1 MTTSDY
7 YCVLSDPLLKNLS
20 QEIIELLKKLVGLES
35 FSLAFASVQ
44 KQANEKR
51 ALRKKR
57 KALEVCLLFET
68 MVFLDLVFL
77 TRGMCM
83 HVCHTYPG
91 RKEELPMFEKGGLHS
106 WGSRLSLMRMCY
118 MCDI

>member
-1 MTTSDY
+1 M
-7 YCVLSDPLLKNLS
+7 LKNLS

-57 KALEVCLLFET
+57 KALEVSLLFKNMECSLGLVS
-68 MVFLDLVFL
+68 VFNQGCV
-77 TRGMCM
+77 
-83 HVCHTYPG
+83 HVYVSHLG
-91 RKEELPMFEKGGLHS
+91 REILAVFEKWGLYS
-106 WGSRLSLMRMCY
+106 WDSRL
-118 MCDI
+118 

>member
-1 MTTSDY
+1 M
-7 YCVLSDPLLKNLS
+7 LKNLS

-57 KALEVCLLFET
+57 KALEVRLPFEN
-68 MVFLDLVFL
+68 VVCSLDLSILNQYFESCVHACMCVTL
-77 TRGMCM
+77 TQ
-83 HVCHTYPG
+83 G
-91 RKEELPMFEKGGLHS
+91 RRRDWLCLRWDLTARAPHS
-106 WGSRLSLMRMCY
+106 P
-118 MCDI
+118 

>member
-1 MTTSDY
+1 M
-7 YCVLSDPLLKNLS
+7 LKNLS

-57 KALEVCLLFET
+57 KALEVSLLFENT
-68 MVFLDLVFL
+68 ACSFGSSTVFNQEHV
-77 TRGMCM
+77 
-83 HVCHTYPG
+83 HVCVLHCPG
-91 RKEELPMFEKGGLHS
+91 RREELAVFEKGELDS
-106 WGSRLSLMRMCY
+106 WGPGFLKWACTAFMMF
-118 MCDI
+118 

>member
-1 MTTSDY
+1 MFK
-7 YCVLSDPLLKNLS
+7 CVLSYINVSDLLLCVRLDPLLKNLS

-57 KALEVCLLFET
+57 KALEVSLLFE
-68 MVFLDLVFL
+68 MWRVHLV
-77 TRGMCM
+77 
-83 HVCHTYPG
+83 
-91 RKEELPMFEKGGLHS
+91 
-106 WGSRLSLMRMCY
+106 
-118 MCDI
+118 